1 MASLNILG
9 EVELMDTLSPLAYQ
23 LGIGGV
29 GGFIAGYALKKFLKI
44 VAIIV
49 GLFILALVYLGY
61 SGIISINYSALGDS
75 VSGALGLTGQAA
87 EWVAPIIAHLPF
99 AGAFGV
105 AFFLGFKTGLIPRRH
120 RIFLFLLF

>member
-1 MASLNILG
+1 
-9 EVELMDTLSPLAYQ
+9 MDALSPLTYQ

-49 GLFILALVYLGY
+49 GLFVLALVYLGY

-87 EWVAPIIAHLPF
+87 EWIAPIIAHLPF

-105 AFFLGFKTGLIPRRH
+105 AFFLGFKMG
-120 RIFLFLLF
+120 

>member
-1 MASLNILG
+1 
-9 EVELMDTLSPLAYQ
+9 MDALSPLTYQ

-49 GLFILALVYLGY
+49 GLFVLALVYLGY

-75 VSGALGLTGQAA
+75 VSGAFGLTGQAA

-105 AFFLGFKTGLIPRRH
+105 AFFLGFKTG
-120 RIFLFLLF
+120 